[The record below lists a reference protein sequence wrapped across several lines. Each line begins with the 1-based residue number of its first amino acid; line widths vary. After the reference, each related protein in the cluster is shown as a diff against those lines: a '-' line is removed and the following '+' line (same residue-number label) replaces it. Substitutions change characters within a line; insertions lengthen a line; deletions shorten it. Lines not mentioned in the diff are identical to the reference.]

1 MGVVIAQSRLL
12 SLAFLRLQE
21 EVSTRETGLLE
32 VGILGEAFLE
42 GASLEEAYQVVF
54 LPGCLEVDN

>member
-21 EVSTRETGLLE
+21 EVSTLETGLLE

-42 GASLEEAYQVVF
+42 GASLEEAYQVAF
-54 LPGCLEVDN
+54 LPDYQEVDT